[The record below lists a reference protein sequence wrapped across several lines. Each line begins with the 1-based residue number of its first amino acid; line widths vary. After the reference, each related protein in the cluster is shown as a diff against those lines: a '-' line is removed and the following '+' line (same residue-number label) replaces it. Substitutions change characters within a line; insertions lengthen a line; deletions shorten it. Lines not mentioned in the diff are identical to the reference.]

1 MPGDNINSSRRSFIK
16 KGLVIALSS
25 AITAS
30 GIQSAFAQPA
40 DKSEPDLF
48 SQINRAKEPGK
59 LRGLELG
66 HVPQIKAP
74 DSIQAGVPFE
84 VEIRV
89 GEKLHEMIPSHY
101 IDWVDLY
108 ADDMFLAKFI
118 LTPNFTQPT
127 CKITLTLKNST
138 ALRAIEH
145 CNLHGLWEGTKK
157 ITVDNPIHSENKVS
171 SP

>member
-1 MPGDNINSSRRSFIK
+1 MPEDTTHSNRRSFIK
-16 KGLVIALSS
+16 KGLVAVASTAIA
-25 AITAS
+25 TS
-30 GIQSAFAQPA
+30 GIRAVFAQPA
-40 DKSEPDLF
+40 GKTEPDLF

-59 LRGLELG
+59 LQGLELG

-108 ADDMFLAKFI
+108 ADDIFLAKFI
-118 LTPNFTQPT
+118 LTPNFTQPA
-127 CKITLTLKNST
+127 CKTVLTLSHSAT
-138 ALRAIEH
+138 LRAIEH
-145 CNLHGLWEGTKK
+145 CNLHGLWEGTKRV
-157 ITVDNPIHSENKVS
+157 TV
-171 SP
+171 